1 MQAELV
7 LASFEGAGLDFK
19 LKPPSKTNAL
29 HVLGSCTKLGGTV
42 IKYTD
47 VYAWFTGDI
56 EARARG
62 DIC

>member
-29 HVLGSCTKLGGTV
+29 HVLGSCTKLGGSV
-42 IKYTD
+42 IMYMN
-47 VYAWFTGDI
+47 VCAWFTGGV

>member
-7 LASFEGAGLDFK
+7 LSSFEGASLYFK

-42 IKYTD
+42 ILYTY
-47 VYAWFTGDI
+47 VCAWFTGDV